1 MSTKEMEGQGAS
13 HSRPGQFTLGD
24 RMNIATDKELSDL
37 LDFSALPLSRPG
49 SHISQMFSPPVA
61 GQGIKNG
68 TTNMDSMYSGGYK
81 AGLDDANWS
90 NNGQGSSYDSRL
102 YDNQTYNGQAN
113 ENMHS
118 FMNNDM
124 SLLSKNTDIP
134 YNRSGYSSRDNSVP
148 SQGLLGNSMP
158 MSPDSLS
165 PVAKPGS
172 PYYGFNS
179 KRTLE
184 EPLRG
189 ARAGKYTPP
198 NPNSQKRRKSGS
210 VYSPSPDEYRQD
222 SPQYPSPKPSIYESY
237 MYDNPHSSSD
247 PWSQNNGLPTSS
259 YTSSVLHNSSSHH
272 YSQPSTYSGMHH
284 THDMGYHTVSP
295 NHEAMLSSGLP
306 PMSTFRSSSNTLP
319 TVPPVS
325 SSTFSNTSPTVNGSD
340 IMQASRNQGTT
351 QTGDTL
357 GKALAS
363 IYSTEH
369 TNSSYGSNPSTPV
382 SSPPPMSGPTS
393 HWQRPSTQSSTTSPH
408 FDNHLHSLLRYSR
421 GENKNIQKQS
431 RMEERL
437 DDAILVLRNHAEG
450 QPAPGMIPG
459 LTGGPSS
466 IMQPPP
472 HSNGT
477 SAGIPGGPNANIPSY
492 QSLSMA
498 VAAAAHMD
506 SHMGSHSSLE
516 GRGQGGLSAVPDQK
530 PFDASSGNQSSE
542 GPTIKVEKSDKMQSD
557 TEASKSD
564 SITLE
569 KNSSPGN
576 SNAPPSK
583 RARNKLFPENPD
595 VSDGDEDDSPEAK
608 AERERLRRQANNAR
622 ERVRVRD
629 INEAFKEL
637 GRMCSLH
644 LSNDKQQTKLLI
656 LQQAVTLITSLEQ
669 QVRERNLN
677 PKAACLKRREEE
689 KTEELPGRALSADE
703 IAQQAALA
711 GSTALIRRSQQQRSG
726 SRSGN
731 SGGYG
736 GSYAA
741 GQENSP
747 LGFQDTDMTDSMG
760 SVGSSSLGSPD
771 PTNGNIIR
779 AGQGSSVNTHL
790 LSSIISQAAASY
802 QGSTAP

>member
-1 MSTKEMEGQGAS
+1 MSTKEMEGQGGS

-37 LDFSALPLSRPG
+37 LDFSA
-49 SHISQMFSPPVA
+49 MFSPPVT
-61 GQGIKNG
+61 GQGMKNG

-81 AGLDDANWS
+81 PGLEEANWN
-90 NNGQGSSYDSRL
+90 NNGQSSSYDSRI
-102 YDNQTYNGQAN
+102 YENQPYNGQAN
-113 ENMHS
+113 ENMQS

-124 SLLSKNTDIP
+124 SLLNKNTDIS
-134 YNRSGYSSRDNSVP
+134 YNRSGYSTRDNSVT

-165 PVAKPGS
+165 PVTKPGS
-172 PYYGFNS
+172 PYYAFNS
-179 KRTLE
+179 KRTIE
-184 EPLRG
+184 EPLR

-237 MYDNPHSSSD
+237 MYDNPHSSGD
-247 PWSQNNGLPTSS
+247 PWSQNNGLPPSS
-259 YTSSVLHNSSSHH
+259 YTSSVLHSSSSSHH
-272 YSQPSTYSGMHH
+272 YSQPSTYGGMHH
-284 THDMGYHTVSP
+284 AHDMGYHTVSP
-295 NHEAMLSSGLP
+295 NHEALLSSGLP
-306 PMSTFRSSSNTLP
+306 PMSTFRSSSNTVP
-319 TVPPVS
+319 PPVS
-325 SSTFSNTSPTVNGSD
+325 SSTFSNTTSPTVNGAD
-340 IMQASRNQGTT
+340 MMQAAAAAAAASRNQGTT

-421 GENKNIQKQS
+421 GDKNIQKQS

-450 QPAPGMIPG
+450 QPTPGMIPG

-466 IMQPPP
+466 LMQPPP

-477 SAGIPGGPNANIPSY
+477 PAGLANANIPSY

-498 VAAAAHMD
+498 VAAAHMD

-516 GRGQGGLSAVPDQK
+516 GRGQAALSAVPEQK
-530 PFDASSGNQSSE
+530 SYDASSGNQSAE

-564 SITLE
+564 SISLD
-569 KNSSPGN
+569 KSSSPGN
-576 SNAPPSK
+576 PNAPPSK
-583 RARNKLFPENPD
+583 RPRNKLFPEP
-595 VSDGDEDDSPEAK
+595 SEGDGEEDDSPEAK

-711 GSTALIRRSQQQRSG
+711 GSTALMRRNQQQRSG
-726 SRSGN
+726 GRSGN
-731 SGGYG
+731 AGGYG
-736 GSYAA
+736 SSYAT

-779 AGQGSSVNTHL
+779 AGQGSSVTSHL
-790 LSSIISQAAASY
+790 LSSIMSQAASGY
-802 QGSTAP
+802 QGSAAP